1 MKKKL
6 IFLFQII
13 FIYILFLSISF
24 ADLQKNLIN
33 KITATKTLSF
43 NFKQNIAEK
52 VEFGNCYIKY
62 PLLMKCIYQ
71 NLKQK
76 SVISNGKTVAIIKK
90 KYKKIYYYPIR
101 TTPLFIILKKKLIFL
116 FQIIF
121 IYILFLSISFAD
133 LQKNLINKITATKT
147 LSFNFKQNIAEKVE
161 FGNCYIKYPLLMKCI
176 YQNLKQKSV
185 ISNGKT
191 VAIIKKKYKKI
202 YYYPIRTTPLFIILK
217 KEKILHLIRN
227 NKPTKIDS
235 SIIEFEL
242 NEKKSNK
249 LKILFD
255 KNSLEFKGWKTKDAY
270 SNDVTFIIYDLKTNE
285 IIEDEF
291 FKIPKEEDL

>member
-1 MKKKL
+1 MWVKEKFYRSILKKKL

-24 ADLQKNLIN
+24 ADLQKKLIN

-101 TTPLFIILKKKLIFL
+101 TTPLFF
-116 FQIIF
+116 
-121 IYILFLSISFAD
+121 
-133 LQKNLINKITATKT
+133 
-147 LSFNFKQNIAEKVE
+147 
-161 FGNCYIKYPLLMKCI
+161 
-176 YQNLKQKSV
+176 
-185 ISNGKT
+185 
-191 VAIIKKKYKKI
+191 
-202 YYYPIRTTPLFIILK
+202 ILK

-249 LKILFD
+249 LKIFFD

-270 SNDVTFIIYDLKTNE
+270 SNDVSFIIYDLKTNE

>member
-1 MKKKL
+1 MKKKF
-6 IFLFQII
+6 IFLFKIILIYVI
-13 FIYILFLSISF
+13 FIDISF

-43 NFKQNIAEK
+43 NFKQ
-52 VEFGNCYIKY
+52 
-62 PLLMKCIYQ
+62 
-71 NLKQK
+71 
-76 SVISNGKTVAIIKK
+76 S
-90 KYKKIYYYPIR
+90 
-101 TTPLFIILKKKLIFL
+101 
-116 FQIIF
+116 
-121 IYILFLSISFAD
+121 
-133 LQKNLINKITATKT
+133 
-147 LSFNFKQNIAEKVE
+147 IAEKVE

-249 LKILFD
+249 LKIFFD

-270 SNDVTFIIYDLKTNE
+270 SNDVSFIIYDLKTNE

-291 FKIPKEEDL
+291 FEIPKEEDL

>member
-1 MKKKL
+1 MKKKI

-13 FIYILFLSISF
+13 FIYIIFISISF

-43 NFKQNIAEK
+43 NFKQK
-52 VEFGNCYIKY
+52 
-62 PLLMKCIYQ
+62 
-71 NLKQK
+71 
-76 SVISNGKTVAIIKK
+76 
-90 KYKKIYYYPIR
+90 
-101 TTPLFIILKKKLIFL
+101 
-116 FQIIF
+116 
-121 IYILFLSISFAD
+121 
-133 LQKNLINKITATKT
+133 
-147 LSFNFKQNIAEKVE
+147 IAEKVE

-249 LKILFD
+249 LKIFFD

-270 SNDVTFIIYDLKTNE
+270 SNDVSFIIYDLKTNE